1 MGTAETM
8 LVIGG
13 ILLASLGADTLG
25 RRTRLPRVTLLLIV
39 GIAVGPFGLAVVP
52 ASVDGWYPLAADLA
66 LIMVAFLL
74 GGELTVASL
83 REHGRD
89 VLIVSVL
96 VVVLTAVVVVA
107 GLRLVGFPIELA
119 ILLGVIA
126 TSTDPAAV
134 ADVVHE
140 SGARGPVTRVLLG
153 VVAVDDA
160 WGILMLSLGL
170 AWVLAAS
177 GAETAGAAI
186 LGGGFEIVGAIGV
199 GCAVGL
205 PMALLTGR
213 LHEGEPTLTEAI
225 SGVLLS
231 GGLALAVGVSHL
243 LAAMVTGAV
252 VANVA
257 RHHRRPFRAI
267 RGIEWPFMAVFFVLS
282 GAMLRFDAVRD
293 SLGLVAAFVAL
304 RVLGRIAGGALA
316 ARWTR
321 GSAPISGWIG
331 PALLPQAGVA
341 LGMALVVS
349 SRLPEYASTVIAV
362 TMASTVFFE
371 LVGPLCT
378 RRVLERVG
386 EVETGVASG
395 TN

>member
-1 MGTAETM
+1 MNVAEVM

-13 ILLASLGADTLG
+13 ILLAALAADTLG
-25 RRTRLPRVTLLLIV
+25 RRTRLPRVTLLLLL
-39 GIAVGPFGLAVVP
+39 GLAVGPSGMALIP
-52 ASVDGWYPLAADLA
+52 DGVEAWYPLTADLA
-66 LIMVAFLL
+66 LVMVAFLL
-74 GGELTVASL
+74 GGELTVSTL
-83 REHGRD
+83 RQHGRD
-89 VLIVSVL
+89 VMTVSL
-96 VVVLTAVVVVA
+96 VVVVVTAIVVLT
-107 GLRLVGFPIELA
+107 GLVLAGFPTELA

-140 SGARGPVTRVLLG
+140 SRARGPTTRVLLG

-177 GAETAGAAI
+177 DPSSAWSAV
-186 LGGGFEIVGAIGV
+186 LGGGFEIVGALGV
-199 GCAVGL
+199 GFAVGI

-213 LHEGEPTLTEAI
+213 LNEGEPTLTEAVD
-225 SGVLLS
+225 GVLLS
-231 GGLALAVGVSHL
+231 GGLALAFGVSHL

-252 VANVA
+252 VANLA

-267 RGIEWPFMAVFFVLS
+267 EGIEWPFMAVFFVLS
-282 GAMLRFDAVRD
+282 GAMLRFDAVAAA
-293 SLGLVAAFVAL
+293 LGLVAGFVAL
-304 RVLGRIAGGALA
+304 RVLGRLSGGLVAASLAKDRSIASVWL
-316 ARWTR
+316 
-321 GSAPISGWIG
+321 G

-349 SRLPEYASTVIAV
+349 ARIPEWGPTVLAA

-371 LVGPLCT
+371 LVGPVCT
-378 RRVLERVG
+378 RRVLEHVG
-386 EVETGVASG
+386 EAL
-395 TN
+395 

>member
-1 MGTAETM
+1 MNVAEVM

-13 ILLASLGADTLG
+13 ILLAALAADTLG
-25 RRTRLPRVTLLLIV
+25 RRTRLPRVTLLLLL
-39 GIAVGPFGLAVVP
+39 GLAVGPSGMALIP
-52 ASVDGWYPLAADLA
+52 DGVEAWYPLTADLA
-66 LIMVAFLL
+66 LVMVAFLL
-74 GGELTVASL
+74 GGELTVSTL
-83 REHGRD
+83 RQHGRD
-89 VLIVSVL
+89 VMTVSL
-96 VVVLTAVVVVA
+96 VVVVVTAIVVLT
-107 GLRLVGFPIELA
+107 GLVLAGFPTELA

-140 SGARGPVTRVLLG
+140 SRARGPTTRVLLG

-177 GAETAGAAI
+177 DPSSAWSAV
-186 LGGGFEIVGAIGV
+186 LGGGFEIVGALGV
-199 GCAVGL
+199 GFAVGI

-213 LHEGEPTLTEAI
+213 LNEGEPTLTEAVG
-225 SGVLLS
+225 GVLLS
-231 GGLALAVGVSHL
+231 GGLALAFGVSHL

-252 VANVA
+252 VANLA

-267 RGIEWPFMAVFFVLS
+267 EGIEWPFMAVFFVLS
-282 GAMLRFDAVRD
+282 GAMLRFDAVAAA
-293 SLGLVAAFVAL
+293 LGLVAGFVAL
-304 RVLGRIAGGALA
+304 RVLGRLSGGLVAASLAKDRSIASVWL
-316 ARWTR
+316 
-321 GSAPISGWIG
+321 G

-349 SRLPEYASTVIAV
+349 ARIPEWGPTVLAA

-371 LVGPLCT
+371 LVGPVCT
-378 RRVLERVG
+378 RRVLEHVG
-386 EVETGVASG
+386 EAL
-395 TN
+395 